1 MGYCLFALGSPEPPV
16 DKRIAPHFLLCI
28 SGEEHP
34 HYDFQVMSLT
44 YKVLKIQESPRAISL
59 DGSHL
64 TEVLLTDLN
73 SEERFQ
79 IWVVIVGPN
88 TDPITG
94 IVFDGPENW
103 RGRIVAIHHS
113 DDKTLIEQWKE
124 GDWLIDENPMNK

>member
-1 MGYCLFALGSPEPPV
+1 
-16 DKRIAPHFLLCI
+16 
-28 SGEEHP
+28 
-34 HYDFQVMSLT
+34 MSLT
-44 YKVLKIQESPRAISL
+44 YKVLKIQESLRAISL